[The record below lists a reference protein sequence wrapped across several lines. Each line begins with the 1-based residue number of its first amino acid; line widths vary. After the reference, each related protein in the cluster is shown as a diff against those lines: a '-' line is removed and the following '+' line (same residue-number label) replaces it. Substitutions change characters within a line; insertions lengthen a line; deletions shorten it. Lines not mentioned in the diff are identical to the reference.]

1 MDFFETVY
9 QYYFIV
15 VVVVVT
21 GTTESLIHGAS

>member
-15 VVVVVT
+15 VVVVT